1 MYGILKNY
9 GHKNHLYTFFQLQ
22 LYLIKYR
29 SDNVSPANIY
39 VLMALHVMHKNKN
52 IITAPVGDGCWG
64 TIDSI
69 FPYDPEH

>member
-1 MYGILKNY
+1 MYGILKIRATKIICI
-9 GHKNHLYTFFQLQ
+9 HFFQLQ

-39 VLMALHVMHKNKN
+39 VLKALYVMHKNKN
-52 IITAPVGDGCWG
+52 IITAPVRDGCWG

>member
-1 MYGILKNY
+1 MYGVLKITATKIICV
-9 GHKNHLYTFFQLQ
+9 HFSQLQ

-29 SDNVSPANIY
+29 SDNVYPANIY

-52 IITAPVGDGCWG
+52 IITAPVRDGCWG